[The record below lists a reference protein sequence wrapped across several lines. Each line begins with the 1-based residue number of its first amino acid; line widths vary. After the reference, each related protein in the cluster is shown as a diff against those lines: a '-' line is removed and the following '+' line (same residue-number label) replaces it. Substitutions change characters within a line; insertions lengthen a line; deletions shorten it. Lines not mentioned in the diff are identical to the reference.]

1 MILDA
6 ALNVGDHG
14 VDSNKS
20 SGGLLGGM
28 SGRSNGMIHSSAVE
42 GHHFLL
48 SRRRGYDPAEVDSV
62 ISRLVATLRK
72 YEDRDAAF
80 DEHLP
85 SGVPSVTDL
94 ESVRAARDEVL
105 QNAEAVGH
113 QLELEART
121 KLEEVERLRVE
132 ELKAAHEE
140 AARIIDLARSDANDM
155 LARRNMRAEALITA
169 ALSEVKAL
177 RSRVLHET
185 NEYRA
190 GGKTES
196 AALIRTAELR
206 ANQILEDARHEAGS
220 VLGRARREHMML
232 EQRIGRLRSTV
243 AGIEGQFRHL
253 AETTLEQTDIMSTMI
268 ALEADDLEEVLDGS
282 EEEPDVVR
290 LTQRELT
297 VDLTDESLEEPE
309 TDQPV
314 DERYVVAPGETIYQR
329 RGGGLRRR
337 LEEEDVSELPE

>member
-1 MILDA
+1 
-6 ALNVGDHG
+6 
-14 VDSNKS
+14 
-20 SGGLLGGM
+20 
-28 SGRSNGMIHSSAVE
+28 MIHSSAVD

-48 SRRRGYDPAEVDSV
+48 SRRRGYDPAEVDAV
-62 ISRLVATLRK
+62 LKRLVATLRK
-72 YEDRDAAF
+72 YEDRDAEFNERIA
-80 DEHLP
+80 
-85 SGVPSVTDL
+85 GAVPSVTDL
-94 ESVRAARDEVL
+94 DSVRAARDEVL

-121 KLEEVERLRVE
+121 RLEEIERLITE
-132 ELKAAHEE
+132 DLNAAHEE
-140 AARIIDLARSDANDM
+140 ATRIIESARAEANNM
-155 LARRNMRAEALITA
+155 LARRNKRAEALITA

-177 RSRVLHET
+177 RARVLHET

-196 AALIRTAELR
+196 AALLRTAELR

-268 ALEADDLEEVLDGS
+268 ALEADDLEDPLDDNQ
-282 EEEPDVVR
+282 EEPDVVR
-290 LTQRELT
+290 LTQRGVT
-297 VDLTDESLEEPE
+297 VDLTDEDSEEPVPK
-309 TDQPV
+309 QPL
-314 DERYVVAPGETIYQR
+314 DERYVVAPGNTIYQR

>member
-1 MILDA
+1 
-6 ALNVGDHG
+6 
-14 VDSNKS
+14 
-20 SGGLLGGM
+20 
-28 SGRSNGMIHSSAVE
+28 MIHSSAVE

-48 SRRRGYDPAEVDSV
+48 SRRRGYDPAEVDAV
-62 ISRLVATLRK
+62 IGRLVATLRK
-72 YEDRDAAF
+72 YEERDAEF

-85 SGVPSVTDL
+85 DGTSSVADL
-94 ESVRAARDEVL
+94 ELVRAARDEVL

-121 KLEEVERLRVE
+121 KLEEVERRSVE
-132 ELKAAHEE
+132 ELDAAHTE
-140 AARIIDLARSDANDM
+140 ATRIIEAARSDASNM
-155 LARRNMRAEALITA
+155 LARRNLRAEALITA

-177 RSRVLHET
+177 RARVLHET

-220 VLGRARREHMML
+220 VLGRARREHMVL

-253 AETTLEQTDIMSTMI
+253 AETTLEQTDIMSAMI
-268 ALEADDLEEVLDGS
+268 AVEADDLEDALDS
-282 EEEPDVVR
+282 NQEEPDVVR

-297 VDLTDESLEEPE
+297 VDLTDEKLEEPAPSR
-309 TDQPV
+309 PV
-314 DERYVVAPGETIYQR
+314 DERYVVAPGDTIYQR
-329 RGGGLRRR
+329 RGSGLRRR
-337 LEEEDVSELPE
+337 LEEEDASELPE

>member
-1 MILDA
+1 
-6 ALNVGDHG
+6 
-14 VDSNKS
+14 
-20 SGGLLGGM
+20 
-28 SGRSNGMIHSSAVE
+28 MIHSSAVE

-48 SRRRGYDPAEVDSV
+48 SRRRGYDPAEVDAV
-62 ISRLVATLRK
+62 IGRLVATLRE
-72 YEDRDAAF
+72 YEERDAES
-80 DEHLP
+80 DEHLVD
-85 SGVPSVTDL
+85 GTTSVADL
-94 ESVRAARDEVL
+94 ELVRAARDEVL

-113 QLELEART
+113 QLELTART
-121 KLEEVERLRVE
+121 RLEEVERRGVE
-132 ELKAAHEE
+132 ELEAAHEE
-140 AARIIDLARSDANDM
+140 ATRVIEAARSDAHNM

-177 RSRVLHET
+177 RARVLHET

-196 AALIRTAELR
+196 AAQIRTAELR

-253 AETTLEQTDIMSTMI
+253 AETTLEQTDIMSSMI
-268 ALEADDLEEVLDGS
+268 ALEADDLEDVLDG
-282 EEEPDVVR
+282 EQDEPDVVR

-297 VDLTDESLEEPE
+297 VDLTDEGLEEPAPR
-309 TDQPV
+309 TPV
-314 DERYVVAPGETIYQR
+314 DERYVVAPGDTIYQR

-337 LEEEDVSELPE
+337 LEEEDARDLEE